1 LEQHQRIF
9 GDDFRRN
16 QGNQA
21 RRYNLLAASII
32 ADIVKSFLGPRGMA
46 KMFVDILGETT
57 ITKNG
62 ATFLRK
68 IDVEHPAAKVMIEAS
83 NAVNNAVGDGT
94 TSTIVL
100 AGGLVKK
107 ADELLVSGIAPMQI
121 AEGYSQ
127 ALGISLDFLE
137 RLSQKTTN
145 SNRQILT
152 ELAKTCL
159 KSKLVQLNEIPES
172 AANIVVEAIV
182 TISDFQNNRME
193 IDNIKMEEKIGNS
206 SDSVLVRGVVIDK
219 TIDSPGMPR
228 TIRNA
233 KILLIDVD
241 LDNKRMRGDAEVRFD
256 FHRDYQ
262 SFLTGLS
269 DSLKLMIRVIVE
281 SGANV
286 VISRKGIGLL
296 AQSILSQSNI
306 ISIKRV
312 KENDLLWIE
321 KATGAKITNDLN
333 VNSIRSCIGYAGHVH
348 ESLVGDD
355 KMVFIE
361 ECINPKAVTILLRS
375 GSKPIL
381 DEFHRSVLDT
391 IHLLQSYIVKPLIVY
406 GGGSL
411 EAVIANRIRKIAN
424 ATSGRQ
430 QLVLEK
436 FAAALE
442 EIPMT
447 IARNAG
453 MDELNTL
460 TELRSKVSKQRDGKL
475 GCYGINAID
484 RKVDDMRSMI
494 VMEPVAV
501 KEQVLK
507 TAVEVT
513 SLLIRVDDV
522 LIKKQVLNTHT
533 HSDGTTHSHS
543 GGNKKHDHF
552 DRLGKQQRPMHH
564 YY

>member
-1 LEQHQRIF
+1 LERPQRIF

-21 RRYNLLAASII
+21 RRYNLLAASLI
-32 ADIVKSFLGPRGMA
+32 ADIVKGFLGPRGMA

-68 IDVEHPAAKVMIEAS
+68 IDVEHPAAKLMIEAS

-94 TSTIVL
+94 TSAIVL

-107 ADELLVSGIAPMQI
+107 ADELLVSGISPMLI

-137 RLSQKTTN
+137 RLSQKTSN
-145 SNRQILT
+145 SDRQILT

-159 KSKLVQLNEIPES
+159 KSKLIQLDGIPEN
-172 AANIVVEAIV
+172 AANIVVDAIV
-182 TISDFQNNRME
+182 TISDFQNNSVD
-193 IDNIKMEEKIGNS
+193 IDSIKIEEKTGKP
-206 SDSVLVRGVVIDK
+206 SDSILVRGVVIDK
-219 TIDSPGMPR
+219 TIDSPVMPR

-233 KILLIDVD
+233 KILLIDVE
-241 LDNKRMRGDAEVRFD
+241 LENKRMRGDAEVRFD
-256 FHRDYQ
+256 SHRDFQ
-262 SFLTGLS
+262 SFLIGMS
-269 DSLKLMIRVIVE
+269 DSLKRMIQVIIE

-296 AQSILSQSNI
+296 AQSILSKSNI
-306 ISIKRV
+306 VSIKRI

-321 KATGAKITNDLN
+321 KSTGAKITNDLSI
-333 VNSIRSCIGYAGHVH
+333 NSLRSSLGYAGHVH
-348 ESLVGDD
+348 ESLVGED
-355 KMVFIE
+355 KMVFVE

-375 GSKPIL
+375 GSKAIL

-391 IHLLQSYIVKPLIVY
+391 IHVLQNYIIKPLIVY

-411 EAVIANRIRKIAN
+411 EAVIANKIRKIAN
-424 ATSGRQ
+424 VTGSRK

-436 FAAALE
+436 FAVVLE
-442 EIPMT
+442 EIPLT

-453 MDELNTL
+453 MDQLNTI
-460 TELRSKVSKQRDGKL
+460 TELRSKVSKHCDGKL
-475 GCYGINAID
+475 AWYGINAID
-484 RKVDDMRSMI
+484 RKVDDMRSMMVI
-494 VMEPVAV
+494 EPAAV
-501 KEQVLK
+501 KEQALK

-533 HSDGTTHSHS
+533 HLDGTTHSHS

>member
-1 LEQHQRIF
+1 
-9 GDDFRRN
+9 
-16 QGNQA
+16 
-21 RRYNLLAASII
+21 
-32 ADIVKSFLGPRGMA
+32 
-46 KMFVDILGETT
+46 MFVDVLGETT
-57 ITKNG
+57 ITKDG

-83 NAVNNAVGDGT
+83 NSVDNAVGDGT
-94 TSTIVL
+94 TSVIVL
-100 AGGLVKK
+100 AGGLVKN
-107 ADELLVSGIAPMQI
+107 ADELLVSGIPPIVI

-127 ALGISLDFLE
+127 ALEISLDFLR
-137 RLSQKTTN
+137 RLSQKTNN
-145 SNRQILT
+145 SNRQILADI
-152 ELAKTCL
+152 AKTCL
-159 KSKLVQLNEIPES
+159 NSKLVHLSGILEN
-172 AANIVVEAIV
+172 AANIVADAIV
-182 TISDFQNNRME
+182 TVSDFQNNSVD
-193 IDNIKMEEKIGNS
+193 IDNIKIEEKIGNP
-206 SDSVLVRGVVIDK
+206 SDTSLVRGIVIDK
-219 TIDSPGMPR
+219 TIDSSVMPR
-228 TIRNA
+228 AITNA
-233 KILLIDVD
+233 KILLIDAE
-241 LDNKRMRGDAEVRFD
+241 LEYKRTRGDAEVRVD
-256 FHRDYQ
+256 SHRDFQ
-262 SFLTGLS
+262 FLLLGMS
-269 DSLKLMIRVIVE
+269 DKLKHMIQRIIK

-296 AQSILSQSNI
+296 AQSILGQSNI

-333 VNSIRSCIGYAGHVH
+333 IDSISSFLGYAGKVH
-348 ESLVGDD
+348 ESLVGVD

-361 ECINPKAVTILLRS
+361 GCINPKAVTILLRS
-375 GSKPIL
+375 SSKTIL
-381 DEFHRSVLDT
+381 DEFHRSVLDS
-391 IHLLQSYIVKPLIVY
+391 ILVLQNYVEKPFIVH

-411 EAVIANRIRKIAN
+411 EAIIANRIRKVAD
-424 ATSGRQ
+424 ATRGRQ

-436 FAAALE
+436 FAIALE
-442 EIPMT
+442 EIPLT

-453 MDELNTL
+453 MDELNTI
-460 TELRSKVSKQRDGKL
+460 TELRAKISKQTDAKL
-475 GCYGINAID
+475 RWYGINAIE
-484 RKVDDMRSMI
+484 RKVDDMRSKM
-494 VMEPVAV
+494 VLEPTVV

>member
-1 LEQHQRIF
+1 MYWE
-9 GDDFRRN
+9 
-16 QGNQA
+16 
-21 RRYNLLAASII
+21 
-32 ADIVKSFLGPRGMA
+32 KS
-46 KMFVDILGETT
+46 T
-57 ITKNG
+57 ITKDG

-83 NAVNNAVGDGT
+83 NAVDNAVGDGT
-94 TSTIVL
+94 TSVIVL

-107 ADELLVSGIAPMQI
+107 ADELLVSGIPPIVI

-127 ALGISLDFLE
+127 ALEISLDFLR
-137 RLSQKTTN
+137 RLSQKTSN
-145 SNRQILT
+145 SNRQIL
-152 ELAKTCL
+152 ADIANTCL
-159 KSKLVQLNEIPES
+159 NSKLVHLSGIPES
-172 AANIVVEAIV
+172 AVNIVVDAIV
-182 TISDFQNNRME
+182 TISDFQNNSVE
-193 IDNIKMEEKIGNS
+193 IDNIKIEEKIGNP
-206 SDSVLVRGVVIDK
+206 SDTRLVRGIVIDK
-219 TIDSPGMPR
+219 TIDSSVMPR
-228 TIRNA
+228 AIRNA
-233 KILLIDVD
+233 KILLIDAE
-241 LDNKRMRGDAEVRFD
+241 LENKLTKGDAEVRVD
-256 FHRDYQ
+256 SHRDLQ
-262 SFLTGLS
+262 SFLLGMS
-269 DSLKLMIRVIVE
+269 DKLKHMIQGIIE

-296 AQSILSQSNI
+296 AQSMLAQSNI

-333 VNSIRSCIGYAGHVH
+333 INSISSCLGYAGIVH

-375 GSKPIL
+375 SSKTIL
-381 DEFHRSVLDT
+381 DEFHRSVLDS
-391 IHLLQSYIVKPLIVY
+391 ILVLQNYVVKPLIVY

-411 EAVIANRIRKIAN
+411 EAIIANRIRKVAD
-424 ATSGRQ
+424 ATRGRE

-436 FAAALE
+436 FAIALE
-442 EIPMT
+442 EIPLT

-453 MDELNTL
+453 MDELNTI
-460 TELRSKVSKQRDGKL
+460 TELRAKISKQTDAKL
-475 GCYGINAID
+475 GWYGINAIE
-484 RKVDDMRSMI
+484 RKVDDMRYKM
-494 VMEPVAV
+494 VLEPTVV

-552 DRLGKQQRPMHH
+552 DRLGKQQRPNASLLLDNFFAI
-564 YY
+564 

>member
-1 LEQHQRIF
+1 MEQLQRIF
-9 GDDFRRN
+9 GDEFKRS

-21 RRYNLLAASII
+21 RRYNLLAARLI
-32 ADIVKSFLGPRGMA
+32 ADLVKSFLGPRGMA
-46 KMFVDILGETT
+46 KMFVDVLGETT
-57 ITKNG
+57 ITKDG

-83 NAVNNAVGDGT
+83 NAVDNAVGDGT
-94 TSTIVL
+94 TSVIVL

-107 ADELLVSGIAPMQI
+107 ADELLVSGIPPIVI

-127 ALGISLDFLE
+127 ALEISLDFLR
-137 RLSQKTTN
+137 RLSQKTSN
-145 SNRQILT
+145 SNRQIL
-152 ELAKTCL
+152 ADIANTCL
-159 KSKLVQLNEIPES
+159 NSKLVHLSGIPES
-172 AANIVVEAIV
+172 AVNIVVDAIV
-182 TISDFQNNRME
+182 TISDFQNNSVE
-193 IDNIKMEEKIGNS
+193 IDNIKIEEKIGNP
-206 SDSVLVRGVVIDK
+206 SDTRLVRGIVIDK
-219 TIDSPGMPR
+219 TIDSSVMPR
-228 TIRNA
+228 AIRNA
-233 KILLIDVD
+233 KILLIDAE
-241 LDNKRMRGDAEVRFD
+241 LENKLTKGDAEVRVD
-256 FHRDYQ
+256 SHRDLQ
-262 SFLTGLS
+262 AFLLGMS
-269 DSLKLMIRVIVE
+269 DKLKHMIQGIIE

-286 VISRKGIGLL
+286 VISRKGISLL
-296 AQSILSQSNI
+296 AQSMLAQSNI
-306 ISIKRV
+306 ISLKRV

-333 VNSIRSCIGYAGHVH
+333 INSISSCLGYAGIVH

-375 GSKPIL
+375 NSKTIL
-381 DEFHRSVLDT
+381 DEFHRSVLDS
-391 IHLLQSYIVKPLIVY
+391 ILVLQNYVVKPFIVY

-411 EAVIANRIRKIAN
+411 EAIIANRIRKVAD
-424 ATSGRQ
+424 ATRGRQ

-436 FAAALE
+436 FAIALE
-442 EIPMT
+442 EIPLT

-453 MDELNTL
+453 MDELNTI
-460 TELRSKVSKQRDGKL
+460 TELRAKISKQTDAKL
-475 GCYGINAID
+475 GWYGIDAIE
-484 RKVDDMRSMI
+484 RKVDDMRYKM
-494 VMEPVAV
+494 VLEPTVV

>member
-1 LEQHQRIF
+1 
-9 GDDFRRN
+9 
-16 QGNQA
+16 
-21 RRYNLLAASII
+21 
-32 ADIVKSFLGPRGMA
+32 MA
-46 KMFVDILGETT
+46 KMFVDVLGETT
-57 ITKNG
+57 ITKDG

-83 NAVNNAVGDGT
+83 NAVDNVVGDGT
-94 TSTIVL
+94 TSVMVL
-100 AGGLVKK
+100 TGGLVKK
-107 ADELLVSGIAPMQI
+107 ADELLVTGIAPTVI
-121 AEGYSQ
+121 AEGYSH
-127 ALGISLDFLE
+127 ALGISLDFLKT
-137 RLSQKTTN
+137 LSQKTSN

-152 ELAKTCL
+152 NIAKTCL
-159 KSKLVQLNEIPES
+159 NSKLIPLS
-172 AANIVVEAIV
+172 GMPDSVANIVVDAIV
-182 TISDFQNNRME
+182 TISDFQNSSAE
-193 IDNIKMEEKIGNS
+193 IHNIKIEEKTGNP
-206 SDSVLVRGVVIDK
+206 SDTSLVRGIVIDK
-219 TIDSPGMPR
+219 TIDSSAMPR
-228 TIRNA
+228 AIRNA
-233 KILLIDVD
+233 KILLIDVE
-241 LDNKRMRGDAEVRFD
+241 LENKLTRSDAEVRVD
-256 FHRDYQ
+256 SHRDFQ
-262 SFLTGLS
+262 SFLLGMS
-269 DSLKLMIRVIVE
+269 DKLKHMIQRIIE

-286 VISRKGIGLL
+286 VISRKGISLL
-296 AQSILSQSNI
+296 AQSIMAQSNI
-306 ISIKRV
+306 ISLKRV

-333 VNSIRSCIGYAGHVH
+333 INSISSCLGYAGNVH

-361 ECINPKAVTILLRS
+361 GCINPKAVTILLRS
-375 GSKPIL
+375 SSKTIL
-381 DEFHRSVLDT
+381 DEFHRSVLDS
-391 IHLLQSYIVKPLIVY
+391 ILVLQNYIVKPLIVY

-411 EAVIANRIRKIAN
+411 EAIIANRIRKIAD
-424 ATSGRQ
+424 ATKGRQ

-436 FAAALE
+436 FAVALE
-442 EIPMT
+442 EIPLT

-453 MDELNTL
+453 MDELNTI
-460 TELRSKVSKQRDGKL
+460 TELRAKLSKQTDAKL
-475 GCYGINAID
+475 GWYGINAIE
-484 RKVDDMRSMI
+484 RRVDDMRSKM
-494 VMEPVAV
+494 VMEPTVV